1 MTRFPYAVGTSAQAY
16 SVSTTEAHLTGE
28 QVLPKPLAGQKPHCL
43 LMETTGKLHRIV
55 RALLKHTLGLPRN
68 KYEVCLWTSGD
79 ESVESELLLLMLFS
93 FWAFRL
99 VIPEEIQM
107 CCNFKITLLRRS
119 FSLRF
124 PWPGRV
130 FPYSAQVHQA
140 STHLNSYCDFFFFFS
155 SFFFF
160 PFSFSFFFCAPTPII
175 FSLCVP
181 ALEDRTSRLVASV
194 TEDMTPRGPEPIPHL
209 YLMQIRTA
217 RPAPAK
223 KRRVH
228 RHRLPPWDPQPN
240 PHVYLATL
248 TQFLKTNKQ
257 TYIFVSLRE
266 WETNCFLM
274 CLYRGQHK

>member
-1 MTRFPYAVGTSAQAY
+1 MIRFPYAVGTSAQAY

-43 LMETTGKLHRIV
+43 LLETTGKLHRIV

-79 ESVESELLLLMLFS
+79 EPVESELLLLMLFS

-107 CCNFKITLLRRS
+107 CCSFKITLLRWS

-140 STHLNSYCDFFFFFS
+140 STHLNGYCDFFFFF
-155 SFFFF
+155 FL
-160 PFSFSFFFCAPTPII
+160 FSFLLFQI
-175 FSLCVP
+175 
-181 ALEDRTSRLVASV
+181 SV
-194 TEDMTPRGPEPIPHL
+194 D
-209 YLMQIRTA
+209 
-217 RPAPAK
+217 
-223 KRRVH
+223 
-228 RHRLPPWDPQPN
+228 
-240 PHVYLATL
+240 
-248 TQFLKTNKQ
+248 NK
-257 TYIFVSLRE
+257 
-266 WETNCFLM
+266 
-274 CLYRGQHK
+274 